1 MAGKR
6 ASERI
11 EEQAV
16 AAQLAGRVRDP
27 GDGGAVTLSGRC
39 GRCGYL
45 LGSPGHEI
53 ACGTD

>member
-6 ASERI
+6 AAERI
-11 EEQAV
+11 EEQEV
-16 AAQLAGRVRDP
+16 TAQLAGLVRGP

-39 GRCGYL
+39 GACGYL

>member
-6 ASERI
+6 AAERI

-16 AAQLAGRVRDP
+16 AAQLAGRVRTP
-27 GDGGAVTLSGRC
+27 GDDGTVTLSGRC
-39 GRCGYL
+39 GDCGYL

-53 ACGTD
+53 SCGNG

>member
-1 MAGKR
+1 MTGKR
-6 ASERI
+6 AAGRI
-11 EEQAV
+11 EEQEI
-16 AAQLAGRVRDP
+16 AAQLAGRVRGP
-27 GDGGAVTLSGRC
+27 GDDGAVTLSGRC

>member
-6 ASERI
+6 AAERI

-16 AAQLAGRVRDP
+16 TAQLAGLVRDP

-39 GRCGYL
+39 GACGYL

-53 ACGTD
+53 ACSTD

>member
-11 EEQAV
+11 EEQEM
-16 AAQLAGRVRDP
+16 AAQLAGRVRNP
-27 GDGGAVTLSGRC
+27 GDDGAVTLSGRC

-45 LGSPGHEI
+45 LGSPGHEV